1 MKKHL
6 LIKAVLLFLF
16 NICLAFQTY
25 AFELSTASRNDQ
37 LYYHRAFE
45 LALWAMPA
53 TDSFATREAV
63 IRDLKGKAN
72 DIAINTKPMDSDIH
86 LVALQSQTPY
96 LQCTDHGVNPLR
108 VRDRLH

>member
-6 LIKAVLLFLF
+6 PIKAVLLFSL

-72 DIAINTKPMDSDIH
+72 DIAIK
-86 LVALQSQTPY
+86 LQM
-96 LQCTDHGVNPLR
+96 
-108 VRDRLH
+108 VRRADTCHRTMI